1 MAAKRLPMNRL
12 REMLRLKAVCDLGQ
26 KRIAQSLR
34 VGAGTVSEYL
44 AAARKAGIDWA
55 GACELSDEELE
66 ARVFGEG
73 RRAMPRVQL
82 WAPDWAEVH
91 REMRRPGVTLQLL
104 WSEYRERNAEG
115 YRYSRFCELY
125 GRYVKTLTPTMRQ
138 VHRAGEKVFVDFSG
152 KKPSIVDRETGEMRE
167 VELFV
172 GTLGASG
179 YAYAEAVL
187 SQDLPTW
194 IDVHVRMVEEF
205 GGVPSL
211 FVPDN
216 LKSAVTKACRYE
228 PELTRAYE
236 GFVSHYGA
244 AALPA
249 RAYRPRDKAKVE
261 GTVLLVQ
268 RWVLA
273 ALRNRTF
280 FSLAELNEAI
290 REKVAQL
297 NERPM
302 KKLGVSRRELYER
315 LEKPALKAL
324 PQTRYE
330 MAEWKACTVNIDY
343 HVEYDRNFYSVPYQ
357 LVGAKVEVR
366 ATRRVVEVVKG
377 TRVASHARLYGRG
390 RYSTLAEH
398 RPASHRAHA
407 EWTPSRLIAWGEKTG
422 PATGRVVA
430 KILEMRPHPEQGY
443 RSCLGLLRLSKQHGT
458 ERLEK
463 ACALAERLSSCSY
476 KTVKNILM
484 SGRDR
489 MQEPTLDQ
497 RGSSLPAHENIRG
510 ASYYGEGGEK
520 EVLPC

>member
-1 MAAKRLPMNRL
+1 
-12 REMLRLKAVCDLGQ
+12 MLRLKVVCNLGQ

-44 AAARKAGIDWA
+44 AAARKAGIDWPVVS
-55 GACELSDEELE
+55 ELSDDELE
-66 ARVFGEG
+66 ARVFGDG
-73 RRAMPRVQL
+73 HRPMPRVKL
-82 WAPDWAEVH
+82 LAPDFAEVH
-91 REMRRPGVTLQLL
+91 RELRRPGVTLQLL
-104 WSEYRERNAEG
+104 WSEYRQRNAET

-125 GRYVKTLTPTMRQ
+125 ARYVKTLTPTMRQ

-152 KKPSIVDRETGEMRE
+152 KKPSIVDRDTGEVRE

-179 YAYAEAVL
+179 YAYAEAVE

-216 LKSAVTKACRYE
+216 LKSAVVKACRYE

-236 GFVSHYGA
+236 GFVWHYGA

-302 KKLGVSRRELYER
+302 KKLGVSRRELFET
-315 LEKPALKAL
+315 LEKPALKPL
-324 PQTRYE
+324 PKTRYE
-330 MAEWKACTVNIDY
+330 MAEWKTCTVNIDY

-366 ATRRVVEVVKG
+366 ATRRVVEIVKG

-407 EWTPSRLIAWGEKTG
+407 EWSPSRLIAWGEKTG

-430 KILEMRPHPEQGY
+430 RILESRPHPEQGY
-443 RSCLGLLRLSKQHGT
+443 RSCLGLLRLSKQHGS
-458 ERLEK
+458 ERLER

-489 MQEPTLDQ
+489 IQETPLDQ
-497 RGSSLPAHENIRG
+497 RGSSLPTHENIRG
-510 ASYYGEGGEK
+510 ASYYGQDGDK